1 MRRQPKTKKE
11 TVKITW
17 SIHECVKVT
26 KDGDS
31 ASSMTGY
38 MTVIT
43 QGRKKEKLM
52 HKTLG
57 AALKKVGI

>member
-1 MRRQPKTKKE
+1 MKKQQTKKE

-17 SIHECVKVT
+17 SIHECVKFV

-31 ASSMTGY
+31 ASSMRGY

-43 QGRKKEKLM
+43 QGRKKEQLM